1 MITSSVEAFSVMKVG
16 LLVKVR
22 SAYPQEVVDHETPS
36 VSFSRFLSTRKVT
49 APALVIKDLLELVG
63 AFVIGIQVLV
73 AHSG

>member
-1 MITSSVEAFSVMKVG
+1 MKVG
-16 LLVKVR
+16 LFVKVR

-36 VSFSRFLSTRKVT
+36 VSFSRFLSTRNVT

>member
-1 MITSSVEAFSVMKVG
+1 MKVG

-22 SAYPQEVVDHETPS
+22 PAYPQEVVDHETPS
-36 VSFSRFLSTRKVT
+36 VSFYRFLSTRKVT